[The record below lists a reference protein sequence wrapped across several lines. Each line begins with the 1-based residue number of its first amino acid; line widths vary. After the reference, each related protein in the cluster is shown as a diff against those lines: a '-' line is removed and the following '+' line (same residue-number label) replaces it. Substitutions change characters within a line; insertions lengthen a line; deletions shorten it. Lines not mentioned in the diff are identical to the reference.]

1 MGSLIVGLVILGIV
15 CIVLILILIEE
26 IITKK
31 ICNKTKYRIIK
42 GYSETYNTLVYKL
55 QESFLWVFW
64 VTIDE
69 YLIGLNTIEELK
81 REIKRRKN
89 KNKHTKE
96 VIYKE

>member
-1 MGSLIVGLVILGIV
+1 MVSSIILFVLLGILWIVGILM
-15 CIVLILILIEE
+15 LIEE
-26 IITKK
+26 IITKR

-42 GYSETYNTLVYKL
+42 GYSETYNTTVYKL

-89 KNKHTKE
+89 KNKHPKE